1 MTEQV
6 SAMTKEQTVDA
17 KEETR
22 LKRQRMRSIAIA
34 LSLVAFVMTFFIL
47 TVVRMG
53 PDLFVRPL

>member
-1 MTEQV
+1 MVEQV
-6 SAMTKEQTVDA
+6 TTMTKEQAVDA

-22 LKRQRMRSIAIA
+22 LKRRSIAIA

>member
-6 SAMTKEQTVDA
+6 TTMTKDQAVDV

-34 LSLVAFVMTFFIL
+34 LSLVVFVMTFFIL
-47 TVVRMG
+47 TVVRLG